1 MELIGGNGFKKLGK
15 RCKGAIFHD
24 GFHEV
29 GRNTGDAAQ
38 AIHNAVMFRI
48 GGESVARGIDV
59 GRDDG
64 NAVGLEF
71 ADGRSDTTVIN
82 GFDFLFLLAATVR
95 KVFIFVFFP
104 FFGFIE
110 RYDFFFFFWIFFFVI
125 LKSATIND
133 KICGIP
139 INRREIDSQNDTL
152 NANKTIWERVIAL
165 IDN

>member
-1 MELIGGNGFKKLGK
+1 MEFIGRNGFEELRE

-24 GFHEV
+24 GFNEV

-38 AIHNAVMFRI
+38 AIHDAVMFRV
-48 GGESVARGIDV
+48 GCESVAGGIDV

-64 NAVGLEF
+64 NTVGLEF
-71 ADGRSDTTVIN
+71 ADGRSDTTIIN
-82 GFDFLFLLAATVR
+82 GFDFLFLLTATVG

-125 LKSATIND
+125 LKPATIND

-139 INRREIDSQNDTL
+139 INRRKIDS
-152 NANKTIWERVIAL
+152 
-165 IDN
+165 